1 MGRCRRG
8 SAGALAVVLSLGMAG
23 AVASAARDTSLAS
36 RATGAGGAKGNGD
49 SHGVLSGDGRHVV
62 FASVAS
68 NLDPAD
74 PDSEAD
80 VFMRDLRTNRTTLI
94 SRASGADGPKGSGPS
109 SGGSLSSDGRYVAFQ
124 SSAANLDPADTDQT
138 SDVYVRDLETGQLL
152 LVSRAGGAAGPKG
165 DGPSSAGSLSADGR
179 YVAFQSSAANL
190 DPADPAH
197 NSDVFLRDL
206 LTNQL
211 TLVSRADGAGGAK
224 ANLESG
230 FPVLSADG
238 RHVAFTSRASN
249 LDPADTDTRSDVYV
263 RDLQLGD
270 TTLVSRAD
278 GAAGAKANGDATI
291 DGVALS
297 ADGRYVA
304 FSSRA
309 SNLDP
314 ADPDTVEDVFVRD
327 LQTHRTT
334 LASRADGVGGAKG
347 NGISDLGGSLSADGR
362 YVAFRSLAWNLDPLD
377 SPAGNDFDVFVR
389 DLKTGQTTLASRG
402 ASGAQGRQ
410 SSSAPSL
417 SASGRY
423 AAFDSVALN
432 LHPADRDGIGD
443 VFVRDVRARLPAQ
456 GRPPRS
462 RIDTVSVRRR
472 LVLGRARDDGEVQ
485 RVELSLTRRLAGGG
499 GRRCQA
505 LAGHGRWVRSRA
517 ARGACKPR
525 FLLTVHFTSRW
536 RRGLPRGLAR
546 GAYTVTSRATDTG
559 ARRETRF
566 GAERGNRVSFRVR

>member
-1 MGRCRRG
+1 M
-8 SAGALAVVLSLGMAG
+8 
-23 AVASAARDTSLAS
+23 
-36 RATGAGGAKGNGD
+36 
-49 SHGVLSGDGRHVV
+49 
-62 FASVAS
+62 
-68 NLDPAD
+68 
-74 PDSEAD
+74 
-80 VFMRDLRTNRTTLI
+80 
-94 SRASGADGPKGSGPS
+94 
-109 SGGSLSSDGRYVAFQ
+109 AFQ
-124 SSAANLDPADTDQT
+124 SSAANLDPADTD
-138 SDVYVRDLETGQLL
+138 
-152 LVSRAGGAAGPKG
+152 
-165 DGPSSAGSLSADGR
+165 
-179 YVAFQSSAANL
+179 
-190 DPADPAH
+190 H
-197 NSDVFLRDL
+197 NTDVFLRDL
-206 LTNQL
+206 QTDQL

-263 RDLQLGD
+263 RDLLGD

-278 GAAGAKANGDATI
+278 GAGGAKANREAAS
-291 DGVALS
+291 DGVAVS

-334 LASRADGVGGAKG
+334 LASRADGLGGAKG
-347 NGISDLGGSLSADGR
+347 NGISDLVGSLSADGR

-410 SSSAPSL
+410 SSSSPSL
-417 SASGRY
+417 SAGGRY

-432 LHPADRDGIGD
+432 MHPADRDGVGD
-443 VFVRDVRARLPAQ
+443 VFVRDLRARLPAR

-462 RIDTVSVRRR
+462 RIDKVSVRPR
-472 LVLGRARDDGEVQ
+472 LVRGRARDDGEVQ
-485 RVELSLTRRLAGGG
+485 RVELSLTRRLSGGG

-505 LAGHGRWVRSRA
+505 LAGHGRWVPSRA
-517 ARGACKPR
+517 GRRGCRPR
-525 FLLTVHFTSRW
+525 FLLTVHFTTRW
-536 RRGLPRGLAR
+536 RRGLPRGLPS
-546 GAYTVTSRATDTG
+546 GIYTLTSRATDTG
-559 ARRETRF
+559 AQRETRF
-566 GAERGNRVSFRVR
+566 GTERRNRVSFRVR

>member
-1 MGRCRRG
+1 MRG
-8 SAGALAVVLSLGMAG
+8 PAIALAVVLSLGMAG
-23 AVASAARDTSLAS
+23 ALASAARDTRLAS
-36 RATGAGGAKGNGD
+36 RATGSGGAKGNGD
-49 SHGVLSGDGRHVV
+49 SHGFLSADGRHVV
-62 FASVAS
+62 FTSVAS

-74 PDSEAD
+74 PDSAAD
-80 VFMRDLRTNRTTLI
+80 VFVRDLRTNRTTLV

-109 SGGSLSSDGRYVAFQ
+109 GGGSLSADGRYVAFQ

-138 SDVYVRDLETGQLL
+138 SDVYLRDLETGQLR

-165 DGPSSAGSLSADGR
+165 DGPSSGGSLSGDGR

-190 DPADPAH
+190 DPADTDH
-197 NSDVFLRDL
+197 NTDVFLRDL
-206 LTNQL
+206 QTDQL

-263 RDLQLGD
+263 RDLLGD

-278 GAAGAKANGDATI
+278 GAGGAKANGDAAS
-291 DGVALS
+291 DGVAVS

-347 NGISDLGGSLSADGR
+347 NGISDLVGSLSADGR

-410 SSSAPSL
+410 SSSS
-417 SASGRY
+417 
-423 AAFDSVALN
+423 SVAVGGRPL
-432 LHPADRDGIGD
+432 RG
-443 VFVRDVRARLPAQ
+443 VRLRRFEHASRRPGRGRRRVRARSARSAACSGTAAALTHRQ
-456 GRPPRS
+456 GVGPPS
-462 RIDTVSVRRR
+462 
-472 LVLGRARDDGEVQ
+472 
-485 RVELSLTRRLAGGG
+485 
-499 GRRCQA
+499 
-505 LAGHGRWVRSRA
+505 
-517 ARGACKPR
+517 P
-525 FLLTVHFTSRW
+525 
-536 RRGLPRGLAR
+536 
-546 GAYTVTSRATDTG
+546 G
-559 ARRETRF
+559 ARP
-566 GAERGNRVSFRVR
+566 GAR

>member
-1 MGRCRRG
+1 
-8 SAGALAVVLSLGMAG
+8 MAG
-23 AVASAARDTSLAS
+23 AVASAARDTRLAS
-36 RATGAGGAKGNGD
+36 RASGAGGAKGNGS
-49 SHGVLSGDGRHVV
+49 SHGSLSGNGRHVV

-74 PDSEAD
+74 SDSEAD
-80 VFMRDLRTNRTTLI
+80 VFVRNLRTNRTTLV
-94 SRASGADGPKGSGPS
+94 SRAGGADGPKGAGPS
-109 SGGSLSSDGRYVAFQ
+109 GGGSLSGDGRYVAFQ

-138 SDVYVRDLETGQLL
+138 SDVFVRDLDTGKTT
-152 LVSRAGGAAGPKG
+152 LVSRAGGAGGPKG
-165 DGPSSAGSLSADGR
+165 AGPSSGGSLSGDGR

-190 DPADPAH
+190 DPADTDH

-206 LTNQL
+206 QTDQL
-211 TLVSRADGAGGAK
+211 TLVSRADGTGGAK
-224 ANLESG
+224 ANLESS

-249 LDPADTDTRSDVYV
+249 LDPADPDTRSDVYV
-263 RDLQLGD
+263 RDLQTGD

-278 GAAGAKANGDATI
+278 GAGGKKANRDATI

-327 LQTHRTT
+327 LQTHQTT
-334 LASRADGVGGAKG
+334 LASRADGVAGTKG

-410 SSSAPSL
+410 SSSAPTL
-417 SASGRY
+417 SAGGRY

-432 LHPADRDGIGD
+432 LHPADRDGIDD
-443 VFVRDVRARLPAQ
+443 VFVRDLRARLPAA
-456 GRPPRS
+456 GRRPRS

-472 LVLGRARDDGEVQ
+472 LLRGRARDDGEVQ
-485 RVELSLTRRLAGGG
+485 RVELSLTRRTRAGG

-517 ARGACKPR
+517 TRRGCRPR
-525 FLLTVHFTSRW
+525 FLLTVHFTVRW
-536 RRGLPRGLAR
+536 RRGLPRGLAS

-559 ARRETRF
+559 AQRETRF
-566 GAERGNRVSFRVR
+566 GSERGNRVAFRVP

>member
-8 SAGALAVVLSLGMAG
+8 AAVALAVVVSLGMAG
-23 AVASAARDTSLAS
+23 AVASAARDTRLAS
-36 RATGAGGAKGNGD
+36 RATGAGGIKGNGD
-49 SHGVLSGDGRHVV
+49 SHGLLSADGRHVV
-62 FASVAS
+62 FTSVAS

-74 PDSEAD
+74 TDSEAD
-80 VFMRDLRTNRTTLI
+80 VFLRDLRTNRMT
-94 SRASGADGPKGSGPS
+94 
-109 SGGSLSSDGRYVAFQ
+109 
-124 SSAANLDPADTDQT
+124 
-138 SDVYVRDLETGQLL
+138 
-152 LVSRAGGAAGPKG
+152 LVSRASGAAGPKG
-165 DGPSSAGSLSADGR
+165 DGPSSGGSLSADGRWVAFESSAANLDPVDSDQTSDVFVRDLETGQLGLVSRASGATGPKGDGPSSGGSLSADGR

-190 DPADPAH
+190 DPADPDH

-206 LTNQL
+206 QTSQL

-230 FPVLSADG
+230 FPALSADG

-249 LDPADTDTRSDVYV
+249 LDPTDTDTRSDVYV
-263 RDLQLGD
+263 RDLLTGE
-270 TTLVSRAD
+270 TSLVSRAD
-278 GAAGAKANGDATI
+278 GAGGAKANGDSAI

-297 ADGRYVA
+297 ADGRNVA

-314 ADPDTVEDVFVRD
+314 ADPDRTEDVFVRD

-334 LASRADGVGGAKG
+334 LASRADGVAGAKG
-347 NGISDLGGSLSADGR
+347 NGISDLAGSLSADGR

-417 SASGRY
+417 SAGGRY
-423 AAFDSVALN
+423 AAFDSFALN
-432 LHPADRDGIGD
+432 LHPADRDGIAD
-443 VFVRDVRARLPAQ
+443 VFVRDLRARLPAR

-472 LVLGRARDDGEVQ
+472 QVRGRARDDGEVQ
-485 RVELSLTRRLAGGG
+485 RVELSLTRRLSGGG
-499 GRRCQA
+499 RRRCQA
-505 LAGHGRWVRSRA
+505 LAGHGRWVASRGG
-517 ARGACKPR
+517 RRACRPR
-525 FLLTVHFTSRW
+525 FLLTVHFTKRW
-536 RRGLPRGLAR
+536 SRGLPVG
-546 GAYTVTSRATDTG
+546 SRA
-559 ARRETRF
+559 APTR
-566 GAERGNRVSFRVR
+566 

>member
-1 MGRCRRG
+1 MGRRMPG
-8 SAGALAVVLSLGMAG
+8 SAAALAVVLLLGMAG
-23 AVASAARDTSLAS
+23 AVASAARDTRLAS
-36 RATGAGGAKGNGD
+36 RASGAGGAKGNGD
-49 SHGVLSGDGRHVV
+49 SHGFRSGDGRHVV

-68 NLDPAD
+68 NLDPSD

-80 VFMRDLRTNRTTLI
+80 VFVRDLRRNRTTLV
-94 SRASGADGPKGSGPS
+94 SRAGGAAGAKRSGPS
-109 SGGSLSSDGRYVAFQ
+109 GDGSLSGDGRYVAFQ
-124 SSAANLDPADTDQT
+124 SSAANLDPADTD
-138 SDVYVRDLETGQLL
+138 
-152 LVSRAGGAAGPKG
+152 
-165 DGPSSAGSLSADGR
+165 
-179 YVAFQSSAANL
+179 
-190 DPADPAH
+190 H
-197 NSDVFLRDL
+197 NSDVFLRELQTD
-206 LTNQL
+206 QL

-249 LDPADTDTRSDVYV
+249 LDPADPDTRSDVYV
-263 RDLQLGD
+263 RDLLAD
-270 TTLVSRAD
+270 DATLVSRAD
-278 GAAGAKANGDATI
+278 GAGGAKANGDSTI

-297 ADGRYVA
+297 ADGRFVA

-327 LQTHRTT
+327 LQTQRTT

-347 NGISDLGGSLSADGR
+347 NGLSDLGGSLSADGR

-417 SASGRY
+417 SADGRF

-443 VFVRDVRARLPAQ
+443 VFVRAVRAPLPAP

-462 RIDTVSVRRR
+462 RIDTVSVVRR
-472 LVLGRARDDGEVQ
+472 LLRGRARDDGEVQ
-485 RVELSLTRRLAGGG
+485 RVELSLTRRVQAGS
-499 GRRCQA
+499 GRGCEA
-505 LAGHGRWVRSRA
+505 LTGHGRWMRSRG

-525 FLLTVHFTSRW
+525 FLLTVHFTTRW

-546 GAYTVTSRATDTG
+546 GVYTLTSRATDTG
-559 ARRETRF
+559 AQRETRF
-566 GAERGNRVSFRVR
+566 GPRRGNRVTFRVR